1 MTSRDKA
8 PRALERITSGS
19 DRLDQILDGGIP
31 RYSVV
36 FVAGLPGT
44 GKTVLSLQTLFANA
58 RQGRTGLYL
67 STISEPPI
75 KVLRY
80 LQGFAF
86 FDPHLFG
93 TRLIFGDL
101 GAALRS
107 HGAAGV
113 IACLDDLVRDIRPDV
128 VVIDSFKAIRD
139 AVPDPLR
146 FREFTLDLAVRLSTW
161 EVTTL
166 LVGEYAESDIHE
178 GAEFAIA
185 DGIIYLYGTE
195 EAEKQ
200 KRFVRIIKMRG
211 TSFFAGE
218 HLFDIT
224 SRGIV
229 VYPRMAPV
237 VGPEPPV
244 QQGRIGSAI
253 EGLSGMLDGG
263 IRVATTTLIS
273 GATGTGKSLVALGFL
288 IAAAHDGLPGLV
300 VSFEEGSQQ
309 ISRNARAFGWDV
321 ESLLRRRLLDI
332 YHVSP
337 SELDVDRHAFVVKD
351 RADHLRAKL
360 VLIDSISAFEAA
372 VPSLAKYQSYL
383 WAINDYFKGRGVTV
397 IMTAEVRS
405 IVGIAEVSARAISYI
420 ADNIII
426 LRYVQ
431 VGSKITRVLGVL
443 KTRGSRH
450 DSTLRELIIDAP
462 RIAIGSALQ
471 HAGILDPEIHD
482 QSTTIPG

>member
-1 MTSRDKA
+1 MTSRDKT
-8 PRALERITSGS
+8 PRALDRITSGS

-44 GKTVLSLQTLFANA
+44 GKTILSQQTLFANA

-67 STISEPPI
+67 STISEPSI

-80 LQGFAF
+80 VQGFSF
-86 FDPHLFG
+86 FDPRLFG
-93 TRLIFGDL
+93 SRVIFGDL
-101 GAALRS
+101 GGPLRAR
-107 HGAAGV
+107 GPDGV
-113 IACLDDLVRDIRPDV
+113 IACLDELVRDNRPGV

-146 FREFTLDLAVRLSTW
+146 FREFTLDLAVRLSAW
-161 EVTTL
+161 EITTL

-178 GAEFAIA
+178 AAEFAIG

-200 KRFVRIIKMRG
+200 KRFLRVIKMRG
-211 TSFFAGE
+211 TDFFAGE
-218 HLFDIT
+218 HFFEIT
-224 SRGIV
+224 SRGLA
-229 VYPRMAPV
+229 VYPRMAAV

-244 QQGRIGSAI
+244 EETRIGSAI
-253 EGLSGMLDGG
+253 EGLPAMLGGG
-263 IRVATTTLIS
+263 IRAATTTLIS
-273 GATGTGKSLVALGFL
+273 GATGTGKSLVALSFL
-288 IAAAHDGLPGLV
+288 VAAARVGLPGLV
-300 VSFEEGSQQ
+300 VSFEESSHQ
-309 ISRNARAFGWDV
+309 ISRNAGAFGWDL
-321 ESLLRRRLLDI
+321 ESLLRRKLLDV

-337 SELDVDRHAFVVKD
+337 SELDVDRHAFEVKD

-372 VPSLAKYQSYL
+372 VPNLAKYQSYL

-405 IVGIAEVSARAISYI
+405 VFAFSEVSTRAISYI
-420 ADNIII
+420 ADNIIV
-426 LRYVQ
+426 LHYVQ
-431 VGSKITRVLGVL
+431 VGSEIKRVLGVL

-462 RIAIGSALQ
+462 RIAVGAALQ
-471 HAGILDPEIHD
+471 QPGILGSGVHD
-482 QSTTIPG
+482 QSTRSG